1 MNKIKCTLNISNED
15 LEDLLETA
23 FIRSEYWLYI
33 TKTKHKGG
41 FNYDLFVPEDDK
53 NYWEENREIGKYSL
67 TKRKLLKGLQQFIE
81 TYGCKI
87 EDGSIDVCSID
98 GCDCDLI
105 LQFAL
110 FGEQVYG

>member
-15 LEDLLETA
+15 LEDLLDNVLRT
-23 FIRSEYWLYI
+23 SQYWYTSAVVYSKDNYFCYI
-33 TKTKHKGG
+33 INVDMEDGKGLQT
-41 FNYDLFVPEDDK
+41 Y
-53 NYWEENREIGKYSL
+53 RL
-67 TKRKLLKGLQQFIE
+67 TERKFLKGLQQFIE

-110 FGEQVYG
+110 FGEQMFA